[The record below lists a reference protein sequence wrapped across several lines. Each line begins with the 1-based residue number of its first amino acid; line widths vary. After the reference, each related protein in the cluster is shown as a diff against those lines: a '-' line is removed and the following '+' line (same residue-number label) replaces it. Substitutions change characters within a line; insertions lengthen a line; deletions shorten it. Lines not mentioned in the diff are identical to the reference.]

1 MANRVAGSRKYC
13 VLPKIHSHRSV
24 IKLATALRIRKK
36 TRQKCVGLQVS
47 IDHNFE
53 GVVAGCI
60 KQHGH
65 SWLYPPLIFALREM
79 HTKGPITPMGH
90 SGTDGAKVKVH
101 SVEVVDKQG
110 RLVAGIIPYHII
122 IVIMI
127 MIIIIVIIITWFF
140 FCRRTGLQRRH
151 VLHIHVRLLGRKSR
165 RHSADMRARRASPC
179 SRHAILGFRDA
190 HGVQGTFGRDRRAQT
205 AFPHHPPRCAG
216 RQAVLPL
223 HRPSTCSRSPPAY
236 LEAQR
241 PRSPRHN

>member
-1 MANRVAGSRKYC
+1 MDHLAKKLEGEFCWAPSFDPQFLSALIYEGFLPMANRVAGSRKYC

-65 SWLYPPLIFALREM
+65 SWLYPPLIRALREM

-90 SGTDGAKVKVH
+90 SGTDGAKVQVH

-110 RLVAGIIPYHII
+110 RLVAGIIIITTTTTTTIIPYHITDRCLRIHI
-122 IVIMI
+122 ICTVCVCVCRVCACVYGTVSVCVCVHTHTVTHTHVCIHNLE
-127 MIIIIVIIITWFF
+127 
-140 FCRRTGLQRRH
+140 FC
-151 VLHIHVRLLGRKSR
+151 
-165 RHSADMRARRASPC
+165 
-179 SRHAILGFRDA
+179 F
-190 HGVQGTFGRDRRAQT
+190 
-205 AFPHHPPRCAG
+205 
-216 RQAVLPL
+216 
-223 HRPSTCSRSPPAY
+223 
-236 LEAQR
+236 
-241 PRSPRHN
+241 